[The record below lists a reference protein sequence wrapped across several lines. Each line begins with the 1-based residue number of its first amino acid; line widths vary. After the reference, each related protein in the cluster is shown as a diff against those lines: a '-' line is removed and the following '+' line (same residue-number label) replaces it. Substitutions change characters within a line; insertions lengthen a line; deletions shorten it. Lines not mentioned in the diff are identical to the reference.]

1 MAAWWSRQHPELLR
15 AAGFSQHQARNPCWF
30 LLPPGGSH
38 SSSSTVSLSSRV
50 PGAQA
55 ALHLVASVS
64 MTELGLGPQDEA
76 MPVQAGAHPVPWG
89 TPPSPAV
96 GLSSSQLQ
104 DQKLTEGAERIPL
117 GCLCKS
123 VVPVYKPQQYTIRAV
138 THNQVSV
145 VAGHLS
151 DSFSP

>member
-1 MAAWWSRQHPELLR
+1 ML
-15 AAGFSQHQARNPCWF
+15 
-30 LLPPGGSH
+30 
-38 SSSSTVSLSSRV
+38 
-50 PGAQA
+50 
-55 ALHLVASVS
+55 
-64 MTELGLGPQDEA
+64 
-76 MPVQAGAHPVPWG
+76 WG

-117 GCLCKS
+117 GCSCKS

>member
-1 MAAWWSRQHPELLR
+1 MAWWSRQHPELLR
-15 AAGFSQHQARNPCWF
+15 AAGFSQHQARNPCLF

-38 SSSSTVSLSSRV
+38 FSSSTVLLSSRV

-76 MPVQAGAHPVPWG
+76 TPVQAGAHPV
-89 TPPSPAV
+89 PPSPAV

-123 VVPVYKPQQYTIRAV
+123 VVPVYKPQQYTVRAV

-145 VAGHLS
+145 VAGRLS